1 MSSDLRTA
9 IIENIT
15 IADFLRSE
23 GYEVIPRGRKLT
35 VKGHDSLVITPDKNV
50 FTWNSRGFG
59 GSVIDL
65 YMGLHSC
72 DARTAMI
79 ELRKQ
84 LPEYKKERPKPNQ
97 PHPAKPPAPKDKE
110 SVPLI
115 LPTEDKN
122 KWRRVYAYLISTRKI
137 TPTIVKWLVQ
147 EKTIYPDERGNLC
160 YLGRDGKGGINYCAR
175 KGTLTPRDGQKGYRN
190 VVEGSDY
197 QKRCV
202 MNHSPSH
209 TKLVVTEAA
218 VDAWSFASMLEIHGL
233 DHKAYTYLSLETTY
247 EGPLGIFLDEN
258 PQIRTIY
265 LAQDAD
271 EGGLKSRVN
280 CRKLLEERGFTG
292 KVIDKLPNA
301 NAPGAKDW
309 NDALILKR
317 AEMEREPVEQAPTH
331 TDEPTVQHPA
341 FGACWSHERLEGPG
355 RRTGRAAD
363 VRRLPEGRTGGSQN
377 GPACRNPWTGQK
389 QIFRWHTGGLG
400 SAGP

>member
-35 VKGHDSLVITPDKNV
+35 VKGHDSLVITPEKNV

-247 EGPLGIFLDEN
+247 EGPLGIYLDEN
-258 PQIRTIY
+258 PQIKTIY

-271 EGGLKSRVN
+271 EGGLKSRTN
-280 CRKLLEERGFTG
+280 CRKLLEEKGFTG
-292 KVIDKLPNA
+292 RVIDKLPNA

-331 TDEPTVQHPA
+331 TDEPTVQPSI
-341 FGACWSHERLEGPG
+341 GLELTP
-355 RRTGRAAD
+355 
-363 VRRLPEGRTGGSQN
+363 
-377 GPACRNPWTGQK
+377 
-389 QIFRWHTGGLG
+389 
-400 SAGP
+400 

>member
-1 MSSDLRTA
+1 M
-9 IIENIT
+9 
-15 IADFLRSE
+15 
-23 GYEVIPRGRKLT
+23 
-35 VKGHDSLVITPDKNV
+35 
-50 FTWNSRGFG
+50 
-59 GSVIDL
+59 
-65 YMGLHSC
+65 
-72 DARTAMI
+72 
-79 ELRKQ
+79 
-84 LPEYKKERPKPNQ
+84 
-97 PHPAKPPAPKDKE
+97 
-110 SVPLI
+110 
-115 LPTEDKN
+115 
-122 KWRRVYAYLISTRKI
+122 
-137 TPTIVKWLVQ
+137 KWLVQ

-233 DHKAYTYLSLETTY
+233 DHKAYTFLSLETTY

-271 EGGLKSRVN
+271 EGGLKSRAN
-280 CRKLLEERGFTG
+280 CRKLLEEKGFTG
-292 KVIDKLPNA
+292 RVIDKLPNA

-317 AEMEREPVEQAPTH
+317 AEMEREPIEQAQVH
-331 TDEPTVQHPA
+331 TGEPTVQPSV
-341 FGACWSHERLEGPG
+341 GLELTP
-355 RRTGRAAD
+355 
-363 VRRLPEGRTGGSQN
+363 
-377 GPACRNPWTGQK
+377 
-389 QIFRWHTGGLG
+389 
-400 SAGP
+400 